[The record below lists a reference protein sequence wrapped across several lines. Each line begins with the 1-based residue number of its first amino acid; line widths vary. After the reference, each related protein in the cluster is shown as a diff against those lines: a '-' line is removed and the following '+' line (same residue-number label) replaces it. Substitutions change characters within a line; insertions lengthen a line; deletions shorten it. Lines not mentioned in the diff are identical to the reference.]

1 MEIDFVDYDHKK
13 HGKLALIEVDARKLT
28 GGKRGT
34 LPTVNTEKLIEAS
47 FN

>member
-1 MEIDFVDYDHKK
+1 MEIDFVDYD

-34 LPTVNTEKLIEAS
+34 LPTVTTEKLIEAS